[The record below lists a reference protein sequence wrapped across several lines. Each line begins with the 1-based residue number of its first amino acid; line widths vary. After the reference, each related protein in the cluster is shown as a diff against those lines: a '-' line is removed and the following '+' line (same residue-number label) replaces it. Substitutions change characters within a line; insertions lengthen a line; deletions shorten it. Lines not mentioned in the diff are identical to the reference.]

1 MEAWQ
6 FNAIVT
12 LNIYHVSS
20 VQSIGVGSVMRN
32 TAENTDIDIGALF
45 AALKRNWLFIVL
57 GAVLFAVLTWGVAQ
71 FLTPYYRSEA
81 RILIE
86 MRESVF
92 TRPNA
97 GSENDRPLLDAEAVK
112 SQVELISSAQVL
124 AKVATDL
131 KLADYNEF
139 YPKTMSPVKQVLVML
154 GLRPD
159 PRTIPVSEQ
168 VLTRMRENLQVY
180 AVTGSRVIVVEFVAK
195 NAEIA
200 ANVANKIADEYIA
213 TQVAAKRQLTG
224 DATGWLAP
232 EIDQL
237 TKKVREAE
245 SKIADFRAA
254 TDLLNT
260 SGNTSL
266 ATQQMSD
273 ISSELSRLKAQRAAS
288 EAKAESIRAAL
299 KKGVPVNSLPEV
311 MSSGIMQ
318 QLNER
323 RGALM
328 AEIANLSTTLLDG
341 HPRLQGLRAQL
352 ADLDRQIRQEGN
364 TILKSLDNEVNTARS
379 LEQEQTREL
388 NRLKAQAAEAG
399 SKEVELRA
407 LEREAA
413 AQRDLLQTY
422 LARFREASSR
432 ADRTDQ
438 PADARIFSEAT
449 VAGEPY
455 FPKVLPMVGMS
466 FVAGLLLLSV
476 FVLLRELFSGRALTR
491 NPVSPVRGQNI
502 WGDEDNR
509 NAENVSPAH
518 NKTAQID
525 NKLIAQPVSEP
536 AVANNEM
543 IERPMARPEIDVE
556 TIQRIYDSYTVSE
569 NDTDEVVAETDDIYA
584 PNGATAIAS
593 RLMLQERRRIIL
605 ISPEG
610 DAGSA
615 GSVHLLR
622 ELADRSLRVL
632 LVDMSGTG
640 AISQAMLDGN
650 KPAGITDLLL
660 NVKQFTDIIHGDLYS
675 DADVIPTGLSDP
687 KAAMAQAERLPVI
700 FEALETA
707 YDFVLVEIG
716 ASTAEQALNLD
727 SDVSLFVMNVF
738 DSEDQT
744 VAQTA
749 LAFHEAGQE
758 DVTILMVPHS

>member
-1 MEAWQ
+1 MSAL
-6 FNAIVT
+6 FR
-12 LNIYHVSS
+12 
-20 VQSIGVGSVMRN
+20 SIGVGSVMRD
-32 TAENTDIDIGALF
+32 TAENADIDIGALF

-86 MRESVF
+86 TRESVF

-112 SQVELISSAQVL
+112 SQVELVGSAQVL

-131 KLADYNEF
+131 KLADYTEF

-168 VLTRMRENLQVY
+168 VLTRMRENLQIY
-180 AVTGSRVIVVEFVAK
+180 AVTGSRVIVVEFAAK
-195 NAEIA
+195 NPQIA
-200 ANVANKIADEYIA
+200 ADVANKIANEYIA
-213 TQVAAKRQLTG
+213 MQVAAKRQLTG

-288 EAKAESIRAAL
+288 EAKAESIRTAL

-432 ADRTDQ
+432 VDRTDQ
-438 PADARIFSEAT
+438 PADARIFSDAT

-455 FPKVLPMVGMS
+455 FPKVLPMVSMS
-466 FVAGLLLLSV
+466 FVAGLLFLSV

-491 NPVSPVRGQNI
+491 NPVRTVRGQNI

-509 NAENVSPAH
+509 TAENFTPAH

-569 NDTDEVVAETDDIYA
+569 NGADEVVAETDDIYA
-584 PNGATAIAS
+584 PNGVAAIAS

-727 SDVSLFVMNVF
+727 SDASLFVMNVF

>member
-1 MEAWQ
+1 
-6 FNAIVT
+6 
-12 LNIYHVSS
+12 
-20 VQSIGVGSVMRN
+20 MRD
-32 TAENTDIDIGALF
+32 TAENADIDIGALF

-57 GAVLFAVLTWGVAQ
+57 GAILFAVLTWGVAQ

-86 MRESVF
+86 TRESVF

-112 SQVELISSAQVL
+112 SQVELVGSAQVL

-131 KLADYNEF
+131 KLADYAEF

-159 PRTIPVSEQ
+159 PRTIPASEQ
-168 VLTRMRENLQVY
+168 VLTRMRENLQIY
-180 AVTGSRVIVVEFVAK
+180 AVTGSRVIVVEFAAK
-195 NAEIA
+195 NPQIA
-200 ANVANKIADEYIA
+200 ADVANQIANEYIA
-213 TQVAAKRQLTG
+213 MQVAAKRQLTG

-438 PADARIFSEAT
+438 PADARIFSDAT

-455 FPKVLPMVGMS
+455 FPKVLPMVSMS

-491 NPVSPVRGQNI
+491 NPVRTVRGQNI

-509 NAENVSPAH
+509 IAENFTPAH

-569 NDTDEVVAETDDIYA
+569 NGADEVVAETDDIYA
-584 PNGATAIAS
+584 PNGVAAIAS

-727 SDVSLFVMNVF
+727 SDASLFVMNVF
-738 DSEDQT
+738 DSEEQT

>member
-1 MEAWQ
+1 MCD
-6 FNAIVT
+6 
-12 LNIYHVSS
+12 
-20 VQSIGVGSVMRN
+20 
-32 TAENTDIDIGALF
+32 TAENADIDIGALF

-86 MRESVF
+86 TRESVF

-112 SQVELISSAQVL
+112 SQVELVGSAQVL

-131 KLADYNEF
+131 KLADYAEF

-159 PRTIPVSEQ
+159 PRTIPASEQ
-168 VLTRMRENLQVY
+168 VLTRMRENLQIY
-180 AVTGSRVIVVEFVAK
+180 AVTGSRVIVVEFAAK
-195 NAEIA
+195 NPQIA
-200 ANVANKIADEYIA
+200 ADVANKIANEYIA
-213 TQVAAKRQLTG
+213 MQVAAKRQLTG

-432 ADRTDQ
+432 VDRTDQ
-438 PADARIFSEAT
+438 PADARIFSDAT

-455 FPKVLPMVGMS
+455 FPKVLPMVSMS

-491 NPVSPVRGQNI
+491 NPVSPVRGKNI

-509 NAENVSPAH
+509 IAENFTPAH

-543 IERPMARPEIDVE
+543 IERQMARPEIDVE

-569 NDTDEVVAETDDIYA
+569 NGADEVVAETDDIYA
-584 PNGATAIAS
+584 PNGVAAIAS

-687 KAAMAQAERLPVI
+687 KAAMVQAERLPVI

-727 SDVSLFVMNVF
+727 SDASLFVMNVF

>member
-1 MEAWQ
+1 MSAL
-6 FNAIVT
+6 FR
-12 LNIYHVSS
+12 
-20 VQSIGVGSVMRN
+20 SIGVGSVMRD
-32 TAENTDIDIGALF
+32 TAENADIDIGALF

-86 MRESVF
+86 TRESVF

-112 SQVELISSAQVL
+112 SQVELVGSAQVL

-131 KLADYNEF
+131 KLADYAEF

-168 VLTRMRENLQVY
+168 VLTRMRENLQIY
-180 AVTGSRVIVVEFVAK
+180 AVTGSRVIVVEFAAK
-195 NAEIA
+195 NPQIA
-200 ANVANKIADEYIA
+200 ADVANKIANEYIA
-213 TQVAAKRQLTG
+213 MQVAAKRQLTG

-288 EAKAESIRAAL
+288 EAKAESIRTAL

-438 PADARIFSEAT
+438 PADARIFSDAT

-455 FPKVLPMVGMS
+455 FPKVLPMVSMS
-466 FVAGLLLLSV
+466 FVAGLLFLSV

-491 NPVSPVRGQNI
+491 NPVRTVRGQNI

-509 NAENVSPAH
+509 IAENFTPAH

-543 IERPMARPEIDVE
+543 IERQMARPEIDVE

-569 NDTDEVVAETDDIYA
+569 NGADEVVAETDDIYA
-584 PNGATAIAS
+584 PNGVAAIAS

-727 SDVSLFVMNVF
+727 SDASLFVMNVF
-738 DSEDQT
+738 DSEEQT

>member
-1 MEAWQ
+1 
-6 FNAIVT
+6 
-12 LNIYHVSS
+12 
-20 VQSIGVGSVMRN
+20 MRN

-71 FLTPYYRSEA
+71 FLAPYYRSEA

-131 KLADYNEF
+131 KLSDYNEF

-180 AVTGSRVIVVEFVAK
+180 AVTGSRVIVLEFVAK

-200 ANVANKIADEYIA
+200 ADVANKIANEYIA

-455 FPKVLPMVGMS
+455 FPKVLPMVSMS

-491 NPVSPVRGQNI
+491 NPVRGQNI

-509 NAENVSPAH
+509 ITENFTTAH

-525 NKLIAQPVSEP
+525 NKLITQPVSEP

-569 NDTDEVVAETDDIYA
+569 NSADEVVAESDDIYA
-584 PNGATAIAS
+584 PNGVAAIAS

-610 DAGSA
+610 DTGSA

-727 SDVSLFVMNVF
+727 SDASLFVMNVF

>member
-1 MEAWQ
+1 
-6 FNAIVT
+6 
-12 LNIYHVSS
+12 
-20 VQSIGVGSVMRN
+20 MRGA
-32 TAENTDIDIGALF
+32 AENAEIDIGALF
-45 AALKRNWLFIVL
+45 ASLKRNWLFILL
-57 GAVLFAVLTWGVAQ
+57 GAVLFSLLVWGVAQ
-71 FLTPYYRSEA
+71 VLTPWYRSEA

-97 GSENDRPLLDAEAVK
+97 SPEADRPLLDPEAVK
-112 SQVELISSAQVL
+112 SQVELIGSPQIL

-131 KLADYNEF
+131 KLADHTEF
-139 YPKTMSPVKQVLVML
+139 YRKTMTPVKQVLVML

-159 PRTIPVSEQ
+159 PRTIPVADQ

-180 AVTGSRVIVVEFVAK
+180 NVTGSRVIVVEFVSK
-195 NAEIA
+195 NPQIA
-200 ANVANKIADEYIA
+200 ADVANKIADEYIA
-213 TQVAAKRQLTG
+213 MQIAAKRQLTG
-224 DATGWLAP
+224 DATGWLEP
-232 EIDQL
+232 EIEQL

-245 SKIADFRAA
+245 TKVADFRAA

-288 EAKAESIRAAL
+288 EAKAESIRTAL
-299 KKGVPVNSLPEV
+299 KNGVPINSLPEV
-311 MSSGIMQ
+311 MSSGIML

-341 HPRLQGLRAQL
+341 HPRIQGLRAQL
-352 ADLDRQIRQEGN
+352 ADLDRQIRQEGS
-364 TILKSLDNEVNTARS
+364 TILKSLDNEVATARS
-379 LEQEQTREL
+379 REQEQSREL

-399 SKEVELRA
+399 SQEVELRA
-407 LEREAA
+407 LEREAT
-413 AQRDLLQTY
+413 AQRELLQTY

-432 ADRTDQ
+432 ADRNNQ
-438 PADARIFSEAT
+438 PADARIFSPAT

-455 FPKVLPMVGMS
+455 FPKVLPMVSMS

-476 FVLLRELFSGRALTR
+476 FVLLRELFSGRALMPAKTG
-491 NPVSPVRGQNI
+491 RGQNL
-502 WGDEDNR
+502 WGDEYGRSADDFEVVQNKAMLVDN
-509 NAENVSPAH
+509 AQTMQPASESVS
-518 NKTAQID
+518 D
-525 NKLIAQPVSEP
+525 
-536 AVANNEM
+536 NNESN
-543 IERPMARPEIDVE
+543 ERLMARPEIDVE
-556 TIQRIYDSYTVSE
+556 TIQRIYDSYSVSE
-569 NDTDEVVAETDDIYA
+569 PEAAGEPDPASDDIYA
-584 PNGATAIAS
+584 PNGVAAIAS
-593 RLMLQERRRIIL
+593 RLMLQERRRIVL

-632 LVDMSGTG
+632 LVDMTG
-640 AISQAMLDGN
+640 NGAVSQAMLDGG

-687 KAAMAQAERLPVI
+687 KDAMAQAERLPVI

-707 YDFVLVEIG
+707 YDFVLVETG
-716 ASTAEQALNLD
+716 ATTAEQALNLD
-727 SDVSLFVMNVF
+727 SDATLFIMNVS
-738 DSEDQT
+738 DSEDQA

-758 DVTILMVPHS
+758 DVTILMVPHN

>member
-1 MEAWQ
+1 MLAL
-6 FNAIVT
+6 FRSN
-12 LNIYHVSS
+12 
-20 VQSIGVGSVMRN
+20 GVGSVMRD
-32 TAENTDIDIGALF
+32 TAENADIDIGVLF

-57 GAVLFAVLTWGVAQ
+57 GAILFAVLTWGVAQ

-86 MRESVF
+86 TRESVF

-112 SQVELISSAQVL
+112 SQVELVGSAQVL

-131 KLADYNEF
+131 KLADYAEF

-159 PRTIPVSEQ
+159 PRTIPASEQ
-168 VLTRMRENLQVY
+168 VLTRMRENLQIY
-180 AVTGSRVIVVEFVAK
+180 AVTGSRVIVVEFAAK
-195 NAEIA
+195 NPQIA
-200 ANVANKIADEYIA
+200 ADVVNKIANEYIA
-213 TQVAAKRQLTG
+213 TQVAAKRQMTG

-299 KKGVPVNSLPEV
+299 KKGVSVNSLPEV

-388 NRLKAQAAEAG
+388 NRLKAQAAESG

-438 PADARIFSEAT
+438 PADARIFSDAT
-449 VAGEPY
+449 VAGAPY

-466 FVAGLLLLSV
+466 FIAGLLLLSV

-491 NPVSPVRGQNI
+491 NPVRGQNI

-509 NAENVSPAH
+509 ITENFTPAH
-518 NKTAQID
+518 NKAAQID
-525 NKLIAQPVSEP
+525 NKLITPLVSEP

-556 TIQRIYDSYTVSE
+556 TIQRIYDSYTVPE
-569 NDTDEVVAETDDIYA
+569 NGTDEVVAESDDIYA
-584 PNGATAIAS
+584 PNGVAAIAS

-632 LVDMSGTG
+632 LMDMSGTG

-727 SDVSLFVMNVF
+727 SDASLFVMNVF

>member
-1 MEAWQ
+1 
-6 FNAIVT
+6 
-12 LNIYHVSS
+12 
-20 VQSIGVGSVMRN
+20 MRD
-32 TAENTDIDIGALF
+32 TAENADIDIGALF

-86 MRESVF
+86 TRESVF

-112 SQVELISSAQVL
+112 SQVELVGSAQVL

-131 KLADYNEF
+131 KLADYAEF

-159 PRTIPVSEQ
+159 PRTIPASEQ
-168 VLTRMRENLQVY
+168 VLTRMRENLQIY
-180 AVTGSRVIVVEFVAK
+180 AVTGSRVIVVEFAAK
-195 NAEIA
+195 NPQIA
-200 ANVANKIADEYIA
+200 ADVANKIANEYIA
-213 TQVAAKRQLTG
+213 MQVAAKRQLTG

-432 ADRTDQ
+432 VDRTDQ
-438 PADARIFSEAT
+438 PADARIFSDAT

-455 FPKVLPMVGMS
+455 FPKVLPMVSMS

-491 NPVSPVRGQNI
+491 NPVRTVRGQNI

-509 NAENVSPAH
+509 IAENFTPAH

-543 IERPMARPEIDVE
+543 IERQMARPEIDVE

-569 NDTDEVVAETDDIYA
+569 NGADEVVAETDDIYA
-584 PNGATAIAS
+584 PNGVAAIAS

-687 KAAMAQAERLPVI
+687 KAAMVQAERLPVI

-727 SDVSLFVMNVF
+727 SDASLFVMNVF

>member
-1 MEAWQ
+1 MSAL
-6 FNAIVT
+6 FR
-12 LNIYHVSS
+12 
-20 VQSIGVGSVMRN
+20 SIGVGSVMRE
-32 TAENTDIDIGALF
+32 TAENADIDIGALF

-57 GAVLFAVLTWGVAQ
+57 GAILFAVLTWGVAQ

-86 MRESVF
+86 TRESVF

-97 GSENDRPLLDAEAVK
+97 VSDNDRPLLDAEAVK
-112 SQVELISSAQVL
+112 SQVELIGSAQVL

-131 KLADYNEF
+131 KLADYAEF
-139 YPKTMSPVKQVLVML
+139 YPKTVSPIKQVLVML

-180 AVTGSRVIVVEFVAK
+180 TVTGSRVIVVEFSAK
-195 NAEIA
+195 NPQIA
-200 ANVANKIADEYIA
+200 ADVANKIANEYIA

-260 SGNTSL
+260 SNNTSL

-299 KKGVPVNSLPEV
+299 QKGVSVNSLPEV

-432 ADRTDQ
+432 ADRVDQ

-449 VAGEPY
+449 VAGAPY

-466 FVAGLLLLSV
+466 FVAALLLLSV
-476 FVLLRELFSGRALTR
+476 FVLLRELFSGRALMA
-491 NPVSPVRGQNI
+491 SPDRTVRGQNI
-502 WGDEDNR
+502 WGDEDSRTTQNF
-509 NAENVSPAH
+509 APAH
-518 NKTAQID
+518 NRIAQID
-525 NKLIAQPVSEP
+525 DKLIAQPVSEP
-536 AVANNEM
+536 VVANDEM

-569 NDTDEVVAETDDIYA
+569 NVAAEVVAETDDIYA
-584 PNGATAIAS
+584 PNGVAAIAS

-632 LVDMSGTG
+632 LMDMTGSG
-640 AISQAMLDGN
+640 AIGQAMLDGG

-687 KAAMAQAERLPVI
+687 KAAMAEAERLPVI

-716 ASTAEQALNLD
+716 PSTAEQALNLD
-727 SDVSLFVMNVF
+727 SDASLFVMNVF
-738 DSEDQT
+738 DSEDQA

-758 DVTILMVPHS
+758 DVTILMVPHA

>member
-1 MEAWQ
+1 
-6 FNAIVT
+6 
-12 LNIYHVSS
+12 
-20 VQSIGVGSVMRN
+20 MRGA
-32 TAENTDIDIGALF
+32 AENAEIDIGALF
-45 AALKRNWLFIVL
+45 ASLKRNWLFILL
-57 GAVLFAVLTWGVAQ
+57 GAVLFSLLVWGVAQ
-71 FLTPYYRSEA
+71 VLTPWYRSEA

-97 GSENDRPLLDAEAVK
+97 SPEADRPLLDPEAVK
-112 SQVELISSAQVL
+112 SQVELIGSPQIL

-131 KLADYNEF
+131 KLADHTEF
-139 YPKTMSPVKQVLVML
+139 YRKTMTPVKQVLVML

-159 PRTIPVSEQ
+159 PRTIPVADQ

-180 AVTGSRVIVVEFVAK
+180 NVTGSRVIVVEFVSK
-195 NAEIA
+195 NPQIA
-200 ANVANKIADEYIA
+200 ADVANKIADEYIA
-213 TQVAAKRQLTG
+213 MQIAAKRQLTG
-224 DATGWLAP
+224 DATGWLEP
-232 EIDQL
+232 EIEQL

-245 SKIADFRAA
+245 TKVADFRAA

-288 EAKAESIRAAL
+288 EAKAESIRTAL
-299 KKGVPVNSLPEV
+299 KNGVPINSLPEV
-311 MSSGIMQ
+311 MSSGIML

-341 HPRLQGLRAQL
+341 HPRIQGLRAQL
-352 ADLDRQIRQEGN
+352 ADLDRQIRQEGS
-364 TILKSLDNEVNTARS
+364 TILKSLDNEVATARS
-379 LEQEQTREL
+379 REQEQSREL

-399 SKEVELRA
+399 SQEVELRA
-407 LEREAA
+407 LEREAT
-413 AQRDLLQTY
+413 AQRELLQTY

-432 ADRTDQ
+432 ADRNNQ
-438 PADARIFSEAT
+438 PADARIFSPAT

-455 FPKVLPMVGMS
+455 FPKVLPMVSMS

-476 FVLLRELFSGRALTR
+476 FVLLRELFSGRALIPAKTG
-491 NPVSPVRGQNI
+491 RGQNL
-502 WGDEDNR
+502 WGDEYGRSADDFEVVQNKAMLVDN
-509 NAENVSPAH
+509 AQTMQQASESVS
-518 NKTAQID
+518 D
-525 NKLIAQPVSEP
+525 
-536 AVANNEM
+536 NNESN
-543 IERPMARPEIDVE
+543 ERLMARPEIDVE
-556 TIQRIYDSYTVSE
+556 TIQRIYDSYSVSE
-569 NDTDEVVAETDDIYA
+569 PEAAGEPDPASDDIYA
-584 PNGATAIAS
+584 PNGVAAIAS
-593 RLMLQERRRIIL
+593 RLMLQERRRIVL

-632 LVDMSGTG
+632 LVDMTG
-640 AISQAMLDGN
+640 NGAVSQAMLDGG

-687 KAAMAQAERLPVI
+687 KDAMAQAERLPVI

-707 YDFVLVEIG
+707 YDFVLVETG
-716 ASTAEQALNLD
+716 ATTAEQALNLD
-727 SDVSLFVMNVF
+727 SDATLFIMNVS
-738 DSEDQT
+738 DSEDQA

-758 DVTILMVPHS
+758 DVTILMVPHN

>member
-1 MEAWQ
+1 
-6 FNAIVT
+6 
-12 LNIYHVSS
+12 
-20 VQSIGVGSVMRN
+20 
-32 TAENTDIDIGALF
+32 
-45 AALKRNWLFIVL
+45 
-57 GAVLFAVLTWGVAQ
+57 VLTWGVAQ

-81 RILIE
+81 QIFIE
-86 MRESVF
+86 TGNSNY
-92 TRPNA
+92 TRPNNTVD
-97 GSENDRPLLDAEAVK
+97 SDRTLLDSEAVK
-112 SQVELISSAQVL
+112 SQVELIGSQDIL
-124 AKVATDL
+124 TKVATEL
-131 KLADYNEF
+131 KLTDYAEF

-159 PRTIPVSEQ
+159 PRTIPAMDQ
-168 VLTRMRENLQVY
+168 VLARMRENLQVY
-180 AVTGSRVIVVEFVAK
+180 NVTGTRIINIQFVSKNPQIAADVADQIAQKYIEMQVVAK
-195 NAEIA
+195 
-200 ANVANKIADEYIA
+200 
-213 TQVAAKRQLTG
+213 QQLTG
-224 DATGWLAP
+224 DAASWLEP
-232 EIDQL
+232 RIEQL

-245 SKIADFRAA
+245 TKIAEFRAA
-254 TDLLNT
+254 NDLLAT

-288 EAKAESIRAAL
+288 EAKAESIRLAL
-299 KKGVPVNSLPEV
+299 KSGAPISSLPD
-311 MSSGIMQ
+311 IMQ
-318 QLNER
+318 SGTMVQLNER
-323 RGALM
+323 RGSLT
-328 AEIANLSTTLLDG
+328 AEIANLSTTLMDG
-341 HPRLQGLRAQL
+341 HPRIQGLRAQL
-352 ADLDRQIRQEGN
+352 ADLDRQIRQESN
-364 TILKSLDNEVNTARS
+364 TILKSLDNEVATARS
-379 LEQEQTREL
+379 REQEQTREL

-399 SKEVELRA
+399 NKEVELRA
-407 LEREAA
+407 LEREAT
-413 AQRDLLQTY
+413 AQRDLLQGF
-422 LARFREASSR
+422 LARFRETSSLAGR
-432 ADRTDQ
+432 SNQ
-438 PADARIFSEAT
+438 SVDARITSST
-449 VAGEPY
+449 GVAGEPY
-455 FPKVLPMVGMS
+455 FPKVLPMVSMS
-466 FVAGLLLLSV
+466 FVAGLLFLSV
-476 FVLLRELFSGRALTR
+476 FVLLRELFSGRALTS
-491 NPVSPVRGQNI
+491 NPVRTVRGQNI

-509 NAENVSPAH
+509 TAENFTPAH

-543 IERPMARPEIDVE
+543 IERQMARPEIDVE

-569 NDTDEVVAETDDIYA
+569 NGADEVVAETDDIYA
-584 PNGATAIAS
+584 PNGVAAIAS

-727 SDVSLFVMNVF
+727 GDASLFVMNVF

>member
-1 MEAWQ
+1 
-6 FNAIVT
+6 
-12 LNIYHVSS
+12 
-20 VQSIGVGSVMRN
+20 MRD
-32 TAENTDIDIGALF
+32 TAENADIDIGALF
-45 AALKRNWLFIVL
+45 AALKRNWLFIIL
-57 GAVLFAVLTWGVAQ
+57 GAVLLAILTWGIAQ
-71 FLTPYYRSEA
+71 FLPPYYRSEA

-86 MRESVF
+86 ARESVF

-97 GSENDRPLLDAEAVK
+97 GSEADRPLLDPEAVK
-112 SQVELISSAQVL
+112 SQVELVGSAKIL

-131 KLADYNEF
+131 KLEDYAEF
-139 YPKTMSPVKQVLVML
+139 YPKTMSPLKQVLVLL

-159 PRTIPVSEQ
+159 PRNIPVSDQ
-168 VLTRMRENLQVY
+168 VLTRMRENLQIY
-180 AVTGSRVIVVEFVAK
+180 NVTGSRVIVVEFVAK
-195 NAEIA
+195 NPQIA
-200 ANVANKIADEYIA
+200 AEVANKIADEYIA
-213 TQVAAKRQLTG
+213 TQTAAKRQITG
-224 DATGWLAP
+224 DATGWLEP
-232 EIDQL
+232 EIEQL
-237 TKKVREAE
+237 TKRVRDAETKV
-245 SKIADFRAA
+245 ADFRAA

-260 SGNTSL
+260 SSNTSL

-273 ISSELSRLKAQRAAS
+273 ISTELSRLKAQRAAS

-328 AEIANLSTTLLDG
+328 ADIANLSTTLLDG

-364 TILKSLDNEVNTARS
+364 TILKSLDNEVTTARS

-413 AQRDLLQTY
+413 AARDLLQTY
-422 LARFREASSR
+422 MARYREAASR
-432 ADRTDQ
+432 TERIAP
-438 PADARIFSEAT
+438 PADARIFSPAT

-455 FPKVLPMVGMS
+455 FPKVLPMVSMS

-476 FVLLRELFSGRALTR
+476 FVLLRELFSGRALTAAR
-491 NPVSPVRGQNI
+491 PVRTVRGQNL
-502 WGDEDNR
+502 WGDEDYREADISAPQDNKT
-509 NAENVSPAH
+509 AH
-518 NKTAQID
+518 NKAVLID
-525 NKLIAQPVSEP
+525 NKQSVQAVSVPVSEKQTSD
-536 AVANNEM
+536 NTDKNEH
-543 IERPMARPEIDVE
+543 PMARPEIDVE

-569 NDTDEVVAETDDIYA
+569 AEAGETKPDSDDIYA
-584 PNGATAIAS
+584 PNGIAAIAS

-632 LVDMSGTG
+632 LVDMTG
-640 AISQAMLDGN
+640 NGAVSQAMLDGGQ
-650 KPAGITDLLL
+650 PAGITDLLL

-675 DADVIPTGLSDP
+675 DADVIPTGQSDP
-687 KAAMAQAERLPVI
+687 KAAMAHAERLPVI

-707 YDFVLVEIG
+707 YDFVLVETG
-716 ASTAEQALNLD
+716 ASSAEQALNLD
-727 SDVSLFVMNVF
+727 SEATLFVMNVF
-738 DSEDQT
+738 DTESQV

-749 LAFHEAGQE
+749 LALHEAGQE

>member
-1 MEAWQ
+1 MSAL
-6 FNAIVT
+6 FR
-12 LNIYHVSS
+12 
-20 VQSIGVGSVMRN
+20 SIGVGSVMCD
-32 TAENTDIDIGALF
+32 TAENADIDIGALF

-86 MRESVF
+86 TRESVF

-112 SQVELISSAQVL
+112 SQVELVGSAQVL

-131 KLADYNEF
+131 KLADYAEF

-159 PRTIPVSEQ
+159 PRTIPASEQ
-168 VLTRMRENLQVY
+168 VLTRMRENLQIY
-180 AVTGSRVIVVEFVAK
+180 AVTGSRVIVVEFAAK
-195 NAEIA
+195 NPQIA
-200 ANVANKIADEYIA
+200 ADVANKIANEYIA
-213 TQVAAKRQLTG
+213 MQVAAKRQLTG

-432 ADRTDQ
+432 VDRTDQ
-438 PADARIFSEAT
+438 PADARIFSDAT

-455 FPKVLPMVGMS
+455 FPKVLPMVSMS

-491 NPVSPVRGQNI
+491 NPVSPVRGKNI

-509 NAENVSPAH
+509 IAENFTPAH

-543 IERPMARPEIDVE
+543 IERQMARPEIDVE

-569 NDTDEVVAETDDIYA
+569 NGADEVVAETDDIYA
-584 PNGATAIAS
+584 PNGVAAIAS

-687 KAAMAQAERLPVI
+687 KAAMVQAERLPVI

-727 SDVSLFVMNVF
+727 SDASLFVMNVF

>member
-1 MEAWQ
+1 
-6 FNAIVT
+6 
-12 LNIYHVSS
+12 
-20 VQSIGVGSVMRN
+20 MRGA
-32 TAENTDIDIGALF
+32 AENADIDIGALF
-45 AALKRNWLFIVL
+45 ASLKRNWLFILL
-57 GAVLFAVLTWGVAQ
+57 GAVLFSLLVWGVAQ
-71 FLTPYYRSEA
+71 VLTPWYRSEA

-97 GSENDRPLLDAEAVK
+97 SPDADRPLLDPEAVK
-112 SQVELISSAQVL
+112 SQVELIGSPQIL

-131 KLADYNEF
+131 KLADHTEF
-139 YPKTMSPVKQVLVML
+139 YRKTMTPVKQVLVML

-159 PRTIPVSEQ
+159 PRTIPVADQ

-180 AVTGSRVIVVEFVAK
+180 NVTGSRVIVVEFVSK
-195 NAEIA
+195 NPQIA
-200 ANVANKIADEYIA
+200 ADVANKIADEYIA
-213 TQVAAKRQLTG
+213 MQIAAKRQLTG
-224 DATGWLAP
+224 DATGWLEP
-232 EIDQL
+232 EIEQL

-245 SKIADFRAA
+245 TKVADFRAA

-288 EAKAESIRAAL
+288 EAKAESIRTAL
-299 KKGVPVNSLPEV
+299 KNGVPINSLPEV
-311 MSSGIMQ
+311 MSSGIML

-341 HPRLQGLRAQL
+341 HPRIQGLRAQL
-352 ADLDRQIRQEGN
+352 ADLDRQIRQEGS
-364 TILKSLDNEVNTARS
+364 TILKSLDNEVATARS
-379 LEQEQTREL
+379 REQEQSREL

-399 SKEVELRA
+399 SQEVELRA
-407 LEREAA
+407 LEREAT
-413 AQRDLLQTY
+413 AQRELLQTY

-432 ADRTDQ
+432 ADRNNQ
-438 PADARIFSEAT
+438 PADARIFSPAT

-455 FPKVLPMVGMS
+455 FPKVLPMVSMS

-476 FVLLRELFSGRALTR
+476 FVLLRELFSGRALIPAKTG
-491 NPVSPVRGQNI
+491 RGQNL
-502 WGDEDNR
+502 WGDEYDRSADDFEVVQNKAMLVDN
-509 NAENVSPAH
+509 AQTIQPASESVS
-518 NKTAQID
+518 D
-525 NKLIAQPVSEP
+525 
-536 AVANNEM
+536 NNESN
-543 IERPMARPEIDVE
+543 ERLMARPEIDVE
-556 TIQRIYDSYTVSE
+556 TIQRIYDSYSVSE
-569 NDTDEVVAETDDIYA
+569 PEAAGEPDPTSDDIYA
-584 PNGATAIAS
+584 PNGVAAIAS
-593 RLMLQERRRIIL
+593 RLMLQERRRIVL

-632 LVDMSGTG
+632 LVDMTG
-640 AISQAMLDGN
+640 NGAVSQAMLDGG

-687 KAAMAQAERLPVI
+687 KDAMAQAERLPVI

-707 YDFVLVEIG
+707 YDFVLVETG
-716 ASTAEQALNLD
+716 ATTAEQALNLD
-727 SDVSLFVMNVF
+727 SDATLFIMNVS
-738 DSEDQT
+738 DSEDQA

-749 LAFHEAGQE
+749 LAFHEAGQD
-758 DVTILMVPHS
+758 DVTILMVPHN

>member
-1 MEAWQ
+1 MSAL
-6 FNAIVT
+6 FR
-12 LNIYHVSS
+12 
-20 VQSIGVGSVMRN
+20 SIGVGSVMRD
-32 TAENTDIDIGALF
+32 TAENADIDIGALF

-86 MRESVF
+86 TRESVF

-112 SQVELISSAQVL
+112 SQVELVGSAQVL

-131 KLADYNEF
+131 KLADYAEF

-159 PRTIPVSEQ
+159 PRTIPASEQ
-168 VLTRMRENLQVY
+168 VLTRMRENLQIY
-180 AVTGSRVIVVEFVAK
+180 AVTGSRVIVVEFAAK
-195 NAEIA
+195 NPQIA
-200 ANVANKIADEYIA
+200 ADVANKIANEYIA
-213 TQVAAKRQLTG
+213 MQVAAKRQLTG

-432 ADRTDQ
+432 VDRTDQ
-438 PADARIFSEAT
+438 PADARIFSDAT

-455 FPKVLPMVGMS
+455 FPKVLPMVSMS

-491 NPVSPVRGQNI
+491 NPVRTVRGQNI

-509 NAENVSPAH
+509 IAENFTPAH

-543 IERPMARPEIDVE
+543 IERQMARPDIDVE

-569 NDTDEVVAETDDIYA
+569 NGADEVVAETDDIYA
-584 PNGATAIAS
+584 PNGVAAIAS

-727 SDVSLFVMNVF
+727 SDASLFVMNVF

>member
-1 MEAWQ
+1 MSAL
-6 FNAIVT
+6 FR
-12 LNIYHVSS
+12 
-20 VQSIGVGSVMRN
+20 SIGVGSVMRD
-32 TAENTDIDIGALF
+32 TAENADIDIGALF

-57 GAVLFAVLTWGVAQ
+57 GAILFAVLTWGVAQ

-86 MRESVF
+86 TRESVF

-112 SQVELISSAQVL
+112 SQVELVGSAQVL

-131 KLADYNEF
+131 KLADYAEF

-159 PRTIPVSEQ
+159 PRTIPASEQ
-168 VLTRMRENLQVY
+168 VLTRMRENLQIY
-180 AVTGSRVIVVEFVAK
+180 AVTGSRVIVVEFAAK
-195 NAEIA
+195 NPQIA
-200 ANVANKIADEYIA
+200 ADVANQIANEYIA
-213 TQVAAKRQLTG
+213 MQVAAKRQLTG

-438 PADARIFSEAT
+438 PADARIFSDAT

-455 FPKVLPMVGMS
+455 FPKVLPMVSMS

-491 NPVSPVRGQNI
+491 NPVRTVRGQNI

-509 NAENVSPAH
+509 IAENFTPAH

-569 NDTDEVVAETDDIYA
+569 NGADEVVAETDDIYA
-584 PNGATAIAS
+584 PNGVAAIAS

-727 SDVSLFVMNVF
+727 SDASLFVMNVF
-738 DSEDQT
+738 DSEEQT

>member
-1 MEAWQ
+1 MSAL
-6 FNAIVT
+6 FR
-12 LNIYHVSS
+12 
-20 VQSIGVGSVMRN
+20 SIGVGSVMRD
-32 TAENTDIDIGALF
+32 TAENADIDIGALF

-86 MRESVF
+86 TRESVF

-112 SQVELISSAQVL
+112 SQVELVGSAQVL

-131 KLADYNEF
+131 KLADYAEF

-159 PRTIPVSEQ
+159 PRTIPASEQ
-168 VLTRMRENLQVY
+168 VLTRMRENLQIY
-180 AVTGSRVIVVEFVAK
+180 AVTGSRVIVVEFAAK
-195 NAEIA
+195 NPQIA
-200 ANVANKIADEYIA
+200 ADVANKIANEYIA
-213 TQVAAKRQLTG
+213 MQVAAKRQLTG

-432 ADRTDQ
+432 VDRTDQ
-438 PADARIFSEAT
+438 PADARIFSDAT

-455 FPKVLPMVGMS
+455 FPKVLPMVSMS

-491 NPVSPVRGQNI
+491 NPVRTVRGQNI

-509 NAENVSPAH
+509 IAENFTPAH

-543 IERPMARPEIDVE
+543 IERQMARPEIDVE

-569 NDTDEVVAETDDIYA
+569 NGADEVVAETDDIYA
-584 PNGATAIAS
+584 PNGVAAIAS

-687 KAAMAQAERLPVI
+687 KAAMVQAERLPVI

-727 SDVSLFVMNVF
+727 SDASLFVMNVF